1 MNANTKRTIRRLI
14 PLIYVIAMIV
24 GFLVNDTVGLIV
36 VIVAGLLSAV
46 AWGGLGGGNPLGAG
60 ASRRSR
66 DRQRDL

>member
-1 MNANTKRTIRRLI
+1 MNPDTKRIIRRFI

-24 GFLVNDTVGLIV
+24 GFLINDTVGLIV

-46 AWGGLGGGNPLGAG
+46 AWGGLGGSSPLAAG
-60 ASRRSR
+60 ARRRSR

>member
-14 PLIYVIAMIV
+14 PLIYVIAMIA
-24 GFLVNDTVGLIV
+24 GFLVNDAVGLIV

-46 AWGGLGGGNPLGAG
+46 AWGGLGGSSPLSAG
-60 ASRRSR
+60 ARRRSR